1 MRQVNQTW
9 SIIAQKYSKALLEV
23 AQESQQLEAVLAEV
37 AAFDQVIQSTDL
49 QAFLVDVAYSD
60 DKKHQVIESLR
71 NASSDIF
78 KNFLTILVKN
88 QRMALL
94 PVIIKEIRHQSDSLF
109 KISDVD
115 VTSAIALSDAQ
126 LSKLET
132 TIKSKFDLNEVTI
145 KNTVDTSILGGVI
158 INARGKIIDASI
170 KSQLTK
176 IAKSII

>member
-1 MRQVNQTW
+1 M
-9 SIIAQKYSKALLEV
+9 SLIIAQKYSKALLEV

-60 DKKHQVIESLR
+60 DKKHQVTESLQ

-94 PVIIKEIRHQSDSLF
+94 PVIIKEIRHQADSLF

>member
-1 MRQVNQTW
+1 M
-9 SIIAQKYSKALLEV
+9 SLIIAQKYSKALLEV

-60 DKKHQVIESLR
+60 DKKHQVIESLQ

-94 PVIIKEIRHQSDSLF
+94 PVIIKEIRHQADSLF

-115 VTSAIALSDAQ
+115 VTSAMELSDAK

-132 TIKSKFDLNEVTI
+132 TIERNFGLNEVTVN
-145 KNTVDTSILGGVI
+145 NTVDISIVGGVI
-158 INARGKIIDASI
+158 INVRGKIIYASI
-170 KSQLTK
+170 MSQLTK

>member
-1 MRQVNQTW
+1 M
-9 SIIAQKYSKALLEV
+9 SLIITQKYSKALLEV

-60 DKKHQVIESLR
+60 DKKHQVIESLQ

-94 PVIIKEIRHQSDSLF
+94 PVIIKEIRHQADSLF

>member
-1 MRQVNQTW
+1 M
-9 SIIAQKYSKALLEV
+9 SLIIAQKYSKALLEV

-49 QAFLVDVAYSD
+49 QAFLVDVTYSD
-60 DKKHQVIESLR
+60 DKKHQVIESLQ

-94 PVIIKEIRHQSDSLF
+94 PVIIKEIRHQADSLF

>member
-1 MRQVNQTW
+1 M
-9 SIIAQKYSKALLEV
+9 SLIIAQKYSKALLEV

-37 AAFDQVIQSTDL
+37 AAFDKVIQSTDL

-60 DKKHQVIESLR
+60 DKKHQVIESLQ

-94 PVIIKEIRHQSDSLF
+94 PVIIKEIRHQADSLF

>member
-1 MRQVNQTW
+1 M
-9 SIIAQKYSKALLEV
+9 SLIIAQKYSKALLEV
-23 AQESQQLEAVLAEV
+23 AQERQQLEAVLAEV
-37 AAFDQVIQSTDL
+37 VAFNQVIQSTDL
-49 QAFLVDVAYSD
+49 QDFLVDVAYSD
-60 DKKHQVIESLR
+60 DKKHQVIESLQ
-71 NASSDIF
+71 NVSSDIF
-78 KNFLTILVKN
+78 KNFLEVLVKN

-94 PVIIKEIRHQSDSLF
+94 PLIIKEVRHQADNLF

-115 VTSAIALSDAQ
+115 VTSAIVLSDIQ

-158 INARGKIIDASI
+158 INARGKSIDASI
-170 KSQLTK
+170 KSQLNK

>member
-1 MRQVNQTW
+1 M
-9 SIIAQKYSKALLEV
+9 SLIIAQKYSKALLEV

-60 DKKHQVIESLR
+60 DKKHQVIESLQ

-94 PVIIKEIRHQSDSLF
+94 PVIIKEIRHQADRLF

-115 VTSAIALSDAQ
+115 VTSAIALSEAQ
-126 LSKLET
+126 LNKLET

-158 INARGKIIDASI
+158 INARGKSIDASI
-170 KSQLTK
+170 KSQLNK

>member
-1 MRQVNQTW
+1 M
-9 SIIAQKYSKALLEV
+9 SLIIAQKYSKALLEV

-37 AAFDQVIQSTDL
+37 AAFDQVIQSTDR

-94 PVIIKEIRHQSDSLF
+94 PVIIKEIRHQADSLF

>member
-1 MRQVNQTW
+1 M
-9 SIIAQKYSKALLEV
+9 SLIIAQKYSKALLEV

-60 DKKHQVIESLR
+60 DKKHQVIESLQ
-71 NASSDIF
+71 NASSDIL

-94 PVIIKEIRHQSDSLF
+94 PVIIKEIRHQADSLF

>member
-1 MRQVNQTW
+1 M
-9 SIIAQKYSKALLEV
+9 SLIIAQKYSKALLEV
-23 AQESQQLEAVLAEV
+23 AQESQQLEVVLAEV

-60 DKKHQVIESLR
+60 DKKHQVIESLQ

-94 PVIIKEIRHQSDSLF
+94 PVIIKEIRHQADSLF

>member
-1 MRQVNQTW
+1 M
-9 SIIAQKYSKALLEV
+9 SLIIAQKYSKALLEI
-23 AQESQQLEAVLAEV
+23 AQERQQLEAVLAEV
-37 AAFDQVIQSTDL
+37 AAFNQVIQSTDL
-49 QAFLVDVAYSD
+49 QDFLVDVAYSD
-60 DKKHQVIESLR
+60 DKKHQVIESLQ
-71 NASSDIF
+71 NVSSDIF
-78 KNFLTILVKN
+78 KNFLEVLVKN

-94 PVIIKEIRHQSDSLF
+94 PLIINEVRHQADNLF

-115 VTSAIALSDAQ
+115 VTSAIVLSDIQ

-158 INARGKIIDASI
+158 INARGKSIDASI
-170 KSQLTK
+170 KSQLNK

>member
-1 MRQVNQTW
+1 M
-9 SIIAQKYSKALLEV
+9 SLIIAQKYSKALLEV

-49 QAFLVDVAYSD
+49 QAFLVDVAYTD
-60 DKKHQVIESLR
+60 DKKHQVIESLQ

-94 PVIIKEIRHQSDSLF
+94 PVIIKEIRHQADSLF

>member
-1 MRQVNQTW
+1 M
-9 SIIAQKYSKALLEV
+9 SLIIAQKYSKALLEV

-37 AAFDQVIQSTDL
+37 AAFDKVIQPTDL

-60 DKKHQVIESLR
+60 DKKHQVIESLQ
-71 NASSDIF
+71 NVSSDIF
-78 KNFLTILVKN
+78 KNFLEVLVKN

-94 PVIIKEIRHQSDSLF
+94 PLIIKEIRHQADNLF

-145 KNTVDTSILGGVI
+145 KNTVDSSILGGVI

-170 KSQLTK
+170 KSQLNK

>member
-1 MRQVNQTW
+1 M
-9 SIIAQKYSKALLEV
+9 SLIIAQKYSKALLEV

-94 PVIIKEIRHQSDSLF
+94 PVISKEIRHQADSLF

>member
-1 MRQVNQTW
+1 M
-9 SIIAQKYSKALLEV
+9 SLIIAQKYSKALLEV

-60 DKKHQVIESLR
+60 DKKHQVIESLQ

-94 PVIIKEIRHQSDSLF
+94 PVIIKEIRHKADSLF

>member
-1 MRQVNQTW
+1 M
-9 SIIAQKYSKALLEV
+9 SLIIAQKYSKALLEV

-60 DKKHQVIESLR
+60 DKKHQVIESLQ

-78 KNFLTILVKN
+78 KNFLTIMVKN

-94 PVIIKEIRHQSDSLF
+94 PVIIKEIRHQADSLF

>member
-1 MRQVNQTW
+1 M
-9 SIIAQKYSKALLEV
+9 
-23 AQESQQLEAVLAEV
+23 
-37 AAFDQVIQSTDL
+37 
-49 QAFLVDVAYSD
+49 AYSD
-60 DKKHQVIESLR
+60 DKKHQVIESLQ

-94 PVIIKEIRHQSDSLF
+94 PVIIKEIRHQADSLF

>member
-1 MRQVNQTW
+1 M
-9 SIIAQKYSKALLEV
+9 SLIIAQKYSKALLEV
-23 AQESQQLEAVLAEV
+23 AQERQQLEAVLAEV
-37 AAFDQVIQSTDL
+37 AAFNQVIQSTDL
-49 QAFLVDVAYSD
+49 QDFLVDVAYSD
-60 DKKHQVIESLR
+60 DKKHQVIESLH
-71 NASSDIF
+71 NVSSDIF
-78 KNFLTILVKN
+78 KNFLEVLVKN

-94 PVIIKEIRHQSDSLF
+94 PLIIKEVRHQADNLF

-115 VTSAIALSDAQ
+115 VTSAIVLSDIQ

-158 INARGKIIDASI
+158 INARGKSIDPSI
-170 KSQLTK
+170 KSQLNK

>member
-1 MRQVNQTW
+1 M
-9 SIIAQKYSKALLEV
+9 SLIIAQKYSKALLEV

-60 DKKHQVIESLR
+60 DKKHQVIESLQ
-71 NASSDIF
+71 NASSNIF

-94 PVIIKEIRHQSDSLF
+94 PVIIKEIRHQADSLF

>member
-1 MRQVNQTW
+1 M
-9 SIIAQKYSKALLEV
+9 SLIIAQKYSKALLEV

-60 DKKHQVIESLR
+60 DKKHQVIESLQ

-94 PVIIKEIRHQSDSLF
+94 PVIIKEIRHQADSLF
-109 KISDVD
+109 KISDVV

>member
-1 MRQVNQTW
+1 M
-9 SIIAQKYSKALLEV
+9 SLIIAQKYSKALLEV

-60 DKKHQVIESLR
+60 DKKHQVIESLQ

-94 PVIIKEIRHQSDSLF
+94 PVIIKEIRHQADRLF

-115 VTSAIALSDAQ
+115 VTSAIALSEAQ
-126 LSKLET
+126 LNKLET

-145 KNTVDTSILGGVI
+145 KNTVDSSILGGVI

-170 KSQLTK
+170 KSQLNK

>member
-1 MRQVNQTW
+1 M
-9 SIIAQKYSKALLEV
+9 SLIIAQKYSKALLEV
-23 AQESQQLEAVLAEV
+23 AQERQQLEAVLAEV
-37 AAFDQVIQSTDL
+37 AAFNQVIQSTDL
-49 QAFLVDVAYSD
+49 QDFLVDVAYSD
-60 DKKHQVIESLR
+60 DKKHQVIESLQ

-78 KNFLTILVKN
+78 KNFLEVLVKN

-94 PVIIKEIRHQSDSLF
+94 PLIIKEVRHQADNLF

-115 VTSAIALSDAQ
+115 VTSAIVLSDIQ

-158 INARGKIIDASI
+158 INARGKSIDASI
-170 KSQLTK
+170 KSQLNK

>member
-1 MRQVNQTW
+1 M
-9 SIIAQKYSKALLEV
+9 SLIIAQEYSKALLEV

-60 DKKHQVIESLR
+60 DKKHQVIESLQ

-94 PVIIKEIRHQSDSLF
+94 PVIIKEIRHQADSLF

>member
-1 MRQVNQTW
+1 M
-9 SIIAQKYSKALLEV
+9 
-23 AQESQQLEAVLAEV
+23 
-37 AAFDQVIQSTDL
+37 
-49 QAFLVDVAYSD
+49 
-60 DKKHQVIESLR
+60 
-71 NASSDIF
+71 
-78 KNFLTILVKN
+78 
-88 QRMALL
+88 
-94 PVIIKEIRHQSDSLF
+94 
-109 KISDVD
+109 
-115 VTSAIALSDAQ
+115 TSAIALSDAQ

>member
-1 MRQVNQTW
+1 M
-9 SIIAQKYSKALLEV
+9 SLIIAQKYSKALLEV

-60 DKKHQVIESLR
+60 DKKHQVIESLQ

-94 PVIIKEIRHQSDSLF
+94 PVIIKEIRHQADSLF

-115 VTSAIALSDAQ
+115 VTSVIALSDAQ

>member
-1 MRQVNQTW
+1 M
-9 SIIAQKYSKALLEV
+9 SLIIAQKYSKALLEV

-60 DKKHQVIESLR
+60 DKKHQVIESLQ
-71 NASSDIF
+71 NASYDIF

-94 PVIIKEIRHQSDSLF
+94 PVIIKEIRHQADSLF

>member
-1 MRQVNQTW
+1 M
-9 SIIAQKYSKALLEV
+9 SLIIAQKYSKALLEV

-37 AAFDQVIQSTDL
+37 AAFDKVIQPTDL
-49 QAFLVDVAYSD
+49 HAFLVDVAYSD
-60 DKKHQVIESLR
+60 DKKHQVIESLQ
-71 NASSDIF
+71 NVSSDIF
-78 KNFLTILVKN
+78 KNFLEVLVKN

-94 PVIIKEIRHQSDSLF
+94 PLIIKEIRHQADNLF

-145 KNTVDTSILGGVI
+145 KNTVDSSILGGVI

-170 KSQLTK
+170 KSQLNK

>member
-1 MRQVNQTW
+1 M
-9 SIIAQKYSKALLEV
+9 SLIIAQKYSKALLEV

-60 DKKHQVIESLR
+60 DKKHQVIESLQ

-94 PVIIKEIRHQSDSLF
+94 PVIIKEIRHQADSLF

-115 VTSAIALSDAQ
+115 VTSASALSDAQ

-132 TIKSKFDLNEVTI
+132 TIKITVHGWINYDVKFFFI
-145 KNTVDTSILGGVI
+145 I
-158 INARGKIIDASI
+158 INFNDFIFYYFIFV
-170 KSQLTK
+170 
-176 IAKSII
+176 

>member
-1 MRQVNQTW
+1 M
-9 SIIAQKYSKALLEV
+9 SLIIAQKYSKALLEI
-23 AQESQQLEAVLAEV
+23 AQERQQLEAVLAEV
-37 AAFDQVIQSTDL
+37 AAFNQVIQSTDL
-49 QAFLVDVAYSD
+49 QDFLVDVAYSD
-60 DKKHQVIESLR
+60 DKKHQVIESLQ
-71 NASSDIF
+71 NVSSDIF
-78 KNFLTILVKN
+78 KNFLEVLVKN

-94 PVIIKEIRHQSDSLF
+94 PLIIKEVRHQADNLF

-115 VTSAIALSDAQ
+115 VTSAIVLSDIQ

-158 INARGKIIDASI
+158 INARGKSIDASI
-170 KSQLTK
+170 KSQLNK

>member
-1 MRQVNQTW
+1 M
-9 SIIAQKYSKALLEV
+9 SLIIAQKYSKALLEV
-23 AQESQQLEAVLAEV
+23 AQERQQLEAVLAEV
-37 AAFDQVIQSTDL
+37 AAFNQVIQSTDL
-49 QAFLVDVAYSD
+49 QDFLVDVAYSD
-60 DKKHQVIESLR
+60 DKKHQVIESLQ

-94 PVIIKEIRHQSDSLF
+94 PVIIKEIRHQADSLF

>member
-1 MRQVNQTW
+1 M
-9 SIIAQKYSKALLEV
+9 SLIIAQKYSKALLEV

-60 DKKHQVIESLR
+60 DKKHQVIESLQ

-94 PVIIKEIRHQSDSLF
+94 PVIIKEIRHQADSLF

-176 IAKSII
+176 IANSIIY